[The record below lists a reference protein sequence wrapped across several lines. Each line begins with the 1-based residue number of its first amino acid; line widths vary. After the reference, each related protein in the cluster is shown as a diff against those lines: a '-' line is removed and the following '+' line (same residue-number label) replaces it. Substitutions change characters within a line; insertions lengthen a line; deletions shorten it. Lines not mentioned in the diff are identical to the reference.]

1 MKSTTNLLAV
11 LLLAVWLVVVAV
23 VSVQNAQPVSL
34 NAFGFQTVA
43 IPFGLLLTFAAVSGM
58 VGTIV
63 LAPIFRPG
71 GARAN
76 KPDHRPTAD

>member
-11 LLLAVWLVVVAV
+11 LLLAVWLLVVALI
-23 VSVQNAQPVSL
+23 SVQNAQLVSL
-34 NAFGFQTVA
+34 TAFGVKT
-43 IPFGLLLTFAAVSGM
+43 IELPFGLLLTFAAVTGM